1 MSWTEERIQTLTNLW
16 EDGLSASEIGKV
28 LGVSKNAVVGKAHRL
43 KLASRPSPI
52 KRDGESKR
60 RRRNAALARARMAE
74 SVQAPTVVV
83 EIEADEAITPL
94 APALERK
101 QANESRHQCAWPIG
115 DPSDPSFRF
124 CGEPA
129 LPGKPYC
136 AKHCAVAYI
145 SKNKAE
151 SAVA

>member
-1 MSWTEERIQTLTNLW
+1 MSWTEERIETLTALW
-16 EDGLSASEIGKV
+16 EEGLSASEIGKA

-43 KLASRPSPI
+43 KLAARPSPI

-74 SVQAPTVVV
+74 SVQTPTMVPEV
-83 EIEADEAITPL
+83 EADDSVMPI
-94 APALERK
+94 APMLERK
-101 QANESRHQCAWPIG
+101 AAQESRNLCLWPIG
-115 DPSDPSFRF
+115 DPSDKDFHF

-129 LPGKPYC
+129 APGKPYC
-136 AKHCAVAYI
+136 SKHCAVAYI
-145 SKNKAE
+145 TKTKNE